1 MVNLGDA
8 WIMSAHFSLDLL
20 TQPYASRLSGMN
32 MKKVLFALA
41 MGAMPLMAS
50 AQKQVT
56 IKAGTIVP
64 LQSVKQVKAADVSE
78 GQTVDFQVVQD
89 VNVDGVCAI
98 PRGTLVKGKVA
109 EASKSTVAGTKGRL
123 VININN
129 LNLPDGEP
137 VYFSN
142 TDVRIYGKN
151 RTPLA
156 VVTGL
161 FVLPCIFIPGTKA
174 VMPAGYE
181 VQATVAANTTITVK

>member
-1 MVNLGDA
+1 MGIV
-8 WIMSAHFSLDLL
+8 SL
-20 TQPYASRLSGMN
+20 N
-32 MKKVLFALA
+32 VF
-41 MGAMPLMAS
+41 

-89 VNVDGVCAI
+89 VNVGGVCAI

-109 EASKSTVAGTKGRL
+109 EAKKSTIAGTKGRL
-123 VININN
+123 VININS

-137 VYFSN
+137 VFFSN

-161 FVLPCIFIPGTKA
+161 FIWPCLFIPGSKA
-174 VMPAGYE
+174 VMPTGYE
-181 VQATVAANTTITVK
+181 VQATVASNTIVNVK

>member
-1 MVNLGDA
+1 M
-8 WIMSAHFSLDLL
+8 F
-20 TQPYASRLSGMN
+20 
-32 MKKVLFALA
+32 FA
-41 MGAMPLMAS
+41 MGVITLS
-50 AQKQVT
+50 TYAQKQVT

-109 EASKSTVAGTKGRL
+109 EARKSTIAGTKGRL
-123 VININN
+123 VININSM
-129 LNLPDGEP
+129 NLPDGEP
-137 VYFSN
+137 VFFSN

-161 FVLPCIFIPGTKA
+161 FVWPCIFIPGSKA
-174 VMPAGYE
+174 VMPAGYQ
-181 VQATVAANTTITVK
+181 VQATVAANTSVTVK